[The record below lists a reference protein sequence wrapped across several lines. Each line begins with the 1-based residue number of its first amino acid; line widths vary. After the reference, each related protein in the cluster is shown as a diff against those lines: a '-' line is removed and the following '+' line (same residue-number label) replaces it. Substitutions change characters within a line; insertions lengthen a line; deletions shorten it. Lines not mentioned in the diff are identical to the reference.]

1 MTAKLAI
8 VAALVLAAA
17 AACGS
22 GSGTTSTQSGFQPA
36 AQTGGTVT
44 VWVDS
49 TRLAAAQLYQKEH
62 PSAPIKIVSYDGDA
76 NGSNY
81 LQTKVS
87 LFNRTRKGGPDSVFS
102 SQNNEISWAVRAG
115 FTAPLNKGLV
125 PQSLLRG

>member
-22 GSGTTSTQSGFQPA
+22 GSGSGTTSTQSGFQPVP
-36 AQTGGTVT
+36 QTGGTVT

-62 PSAPIKIVSYDGDA
+62 PSAPIKIVTYDGDA

-87 LFNRTRKGGPDSVFS
+87 LFNRTRKGWPDIVFS
-102 SQNNEISWAVRAG
+102 SQNNEVSW
-115 FTAPLNKGLV
+115 
-125 PQSLLRG
+125 